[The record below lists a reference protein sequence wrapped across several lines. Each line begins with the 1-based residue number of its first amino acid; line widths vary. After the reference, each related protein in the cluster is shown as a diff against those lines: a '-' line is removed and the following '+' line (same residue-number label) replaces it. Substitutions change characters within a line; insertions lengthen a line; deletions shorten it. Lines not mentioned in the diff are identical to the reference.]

1 MGVRLTSLI
10 VNAGTVARDTR
21 LWAEYCSWLLA
32 LRLEKKKAWFQWV
45 ARVMRGLNH
54 CEGLQGQYGHKLE
67 RDLNHIQSQHKSVT
81 PNHLWASSAKATALN
96 LNNDTL
102 KMFNDDQYK
111 ASWYD
116 QQNKIQRPP
125 YCVCMGSSVS
135 PWKITVLS
143 NSRHNFSLEFEAQW
157 SL

>member
-1 MGVRLTSLI
+1 MGVRLTSLT
-10 VNAGTVARDTR
+10 VNVGTVARGTR

-32 LRLEKKKAWFQWV
+32 LRLEKKKKKKAWFRWV

-54 CEGLQGQYGHKLE
+54 CEGLQRQYGHKLE

-81 PNHLWASSAKATALN
+81 PNHLWASSAKATTLN

-102 KMFNDDQYK
+102 KMFNDDPI
-111 ASWYD
+111 YD

-125 YCVCMGSSVS
+125 YYVCMGSSVS
-135 PWKITVLS
+135 PWEITALS
-143 NSRHNFSLEFEAQW
+143 NSRRNFFLEFEAQW
-157 SL
+157 AL